1 MHQKLMKLRKNN
13 NCTREKGEGKHARDK
28 SQHAEASPH
37 LTLPPRKTRKKKKKE
52 GKGKLTAL
60 GTLRECHQYQ

>member
-1 MHQKLMKLRKNN
+1 MKLRKNN

-37 LTLPPRKTRKKKKKE
+37 NAKRKYFYFQVAVRKKYY
-52 GKGKLTAL
+52 A
-60 GTLRECHQYQ
+60 